1 MFSYLIC
8 RLIQNYRLVLFVKQ
22 AVRTSLFNARTH
34 SHISDKI
41 LSVSNHVCIAFYYRA
56 YQFTGILNGRLSFI
70 VLILK
75 VSFGFRKV
83 VYQIVNKLLLIF
95 SCIGISVNKFLTSY
109 LDSFT
114 GSNILCIVSAFCFIF
129 LISVFQITARN
140 DKLRHFTPPLF
151 KKIALN
157 YRSLHFPRYF
167 LHFTTQNIFLCYN
180 NIYHLSLKIH
190 FVSWVLGL

>member
-114 GSNILCIVSAFCFIF
+114 GSNVLCIVSAFCFIL
-129 LISVFQITARN
+129 LISAFQITARN
-140 DKLRHFTPPLF
+140 DKLRHFTP
-151 KKIALN
+151 
-157 YRSLHFPRYF
+157 SL
-167 LHFTTQNIFLCYN
+167 
-180 NIYHLSLKIH
+180 
-190 FVSWVLGL
+190 

>member
-34 SHISDKI
+34 SHIPDKI
-41 LSVSNHVCIAFYYRA
+41 LPVSDDVCVTFNDRTDKLRCVFYSRVR
-56 YQFTGILNGRLSFI
+56 GV

-75 VSFGFRKV
+75 VSFGFGKV
-83 VYQIVNKLLLIF
+83 QKQIIYKLFLIF
-95 SCIGISVNKFLTSY
+95 CSVIISVNSVLITNFNC
-109 LDSFT
+109 FT
-114 GSNILCIVSAFCFIF
+114 GSNILCIISAFCFVF
-129 LISVFQITARN
+129 LISAFQITARD

-157 YRSLHFPRYF
+157 YRSLHFPSYF